1 MRRGMQVVAAVLVAG
16 ALAACSDESPTVPQL
31 LEPQFVIGPGVPV
44 ACDFKDLRIKAAPAY
59 LKNGST
65 TLRTVKG
72 LIQDM
77 ESAGQGSS
85 GADAIG
91 FQIFEIIE
99 SQIEAKVAG
108 GSSDI
113 DGGAANGSDFVN
125 KTLACME
132 PAPFEAVDFT
142 AALDDVGGGGA
153 LCVRGG
159 PNDDPSACVTFNGF
173 SGLSPNANSS
183 FTTWFG
189 DRRLVYAAPLN
200 IFLSNEVVVGG
211 EYEWSTVPHAAL
223 DNTNGKGV
231 VGMCV
236 PNPVTAPVNRVQHRE
251 QVVGS
256 TPTILLLAD
265 PFFLD
270 SFLPCDDF
278 AALDRTS
285 TSPLFQFAR
294 NVFDW
299 ASPRPLFAS
308 ALKVGGGTGG
318 SLGDL
323 SKFAVVNAQAVN
335 LAFATQPV
343 DGFLN
348 QPLDDIVVRAFGNGN
363 TPFIDLGVT
372 IQINVNNSINA
383 TLSGPSCTVVGQI
396 GTCTD
401 TTDVNGEVTFTG
413 LTIDKTGG
421 YRLLATTTDLPLS
434 SPDAAQAVSNGFN
447 IHP

>member
-1 MRRGMQVVAAVLVAG
+1 
-16 ALAACSDESPTVPQL
+16 
-31 LEPQFVIGPGVPV
+31 LEPQFVIAPGTPV
-44 ACDFKDLRIKAAPAY
+44 ACDFKNLRTKAAPAY
-59 LKNGST
+59 FKNGST

-77 ESAGQGSS
+77 ESAGQGSA
-85 GADAIG
+85 GANGIG
-91 FQIFEIIE
+91 FQIFEIIA
-99 SQIEAKVAG
+99 SQIEVKVAG

-113 DGGAANGSDFVN
+113 DGGAANGSDFMN

-132 PAPFEAVDFT
+132 PAPFQAVDFT

-189 DRRLVYAAPLN
+189 GRRLVYAAPLN
-200 IFLSNEVVVGG
+200 IFVSNEVVVGG

-223 DNTNGKGV
+223 DNANGKGV

-251 QVVGS
+251 QGN

-265 PFFLD
+265 ALFLD

-278 AALDRTS
+278 AALDRGS
-285 TSPLFQFAR
+285 ASPLFQFAR

-299 ASPRPLFAS
+299 ASPPPLYAT
-308 ALKVGGGTGG
+308 ALRVGGGTGG

-335 LAFATQPV
+335 LAFTTQPV

-348 QPLDDIVVRAFGNGN
+348 QPLNDIVVRAFGNGD
-363 TPFIDLGVT
+363 TPFIDLSIT
-372 IQINVNNSINA
+372 IQINVNNATNA
-383 TLSGPSCTVVGQI
+383 TLSGSSCTGT
-396 GTCTD
+396 GRFSTCTD
-401 TTDVNGEVTFTG
+401 TTDVNGEVTFSG
-413 LTIDKTGG
+413 LKIDKTGG

-434 SPDAAQAVSNGFN
+434 SPDAAQAVSDGFN